1 MDVLTQSAFILAITS
16 FALGT
21 SVLTKNVRN
30 KLYLA
35 FAVLTAFITGWALS
49 FFADQL
55 WGPGFSY
62 QVHLFFNLWLA
73 PAALMLIHVLIRMKN
88 RVSIVIRNAS
98 FLYSFFF
105 TIALAFDLDE
115 FPWVKLAIQ
124 LAPAFT
130 LVEVLHLMWIDR
142 RIRGGLKR
150 LPKLPTVGFARRNFI
165 YVGALVAQC
174 VALMD
179 HFPWAGRYL
188 PSIGNLVLTIYLY
201 FLSQAVLQQRLLNF
215 GALLSRVLVLGTFAL
230 TMTGIYA
237 ILVAWVVDSPAL
249 FFLNSFIASF
259 LVIMLL
265 DPIRTLVRYF
275 TQRLLTQAHLRVEQA
290 LRESQMKLTGVI
302 DPGSLFQVIIQTT
315 ENILK
320 PNWIGFFLL
329 RSDGTKFRRVRSVG
343 REPKTALRELLS
355 SHPILEE
362 CLRLRARG
370 DLPIVFDQV
379 LENEID
385 RSTSATQREQW
396 ASLIQ
401 GLRALGGNLLIPLF
415 DENRVLGFLIL
426 DSETPPE
433 PWGSNW
439 GFLNVMYP
447 FYEQA
452 THALRNLEVYVRQR
466 EKERLAA
473 LGEMAA
479 GLAHEIRNP
488 LGAIKGAAQYLD
500 PTKDRPESVFLKVIV
515 DETDR
520 LNRVVTQFLDFSKPI
535 STDFRK
541 IDLVP
546 TVQKTVELAKLG
558 VAKSV
563 DISFRAALSD
573 AKILAVP
580 EQIQQVILNLLQNSV
595 KAVSSK
601 EAGQIEVQ
609 VFREHSNE
617 GPEVKVTV
625 EDNGAGIKRENIE
638 KIFIPFFTTSPSGT
652 GLGLS
657 ICQKMVEAHRG
668 RIEVISEEGV
678 FTRFTVTFPLVTE
691 ESQGDTT

>member
-16 FALGT
+16 FALGAT
-21 SVLTKNVRN
+21 VLTKNVRN

-35 FAVLTAFITGWALS
+35 FAGLSALITGWALS

-73 PAALMLIHVLIRMKN
+73 PAALMLIQVFIRIKN
-88 RVSIVIRNAS
+88 RISKTIRNVAV
-98 FLYSFFF
+98 LYSLFF
-105 TIALAFDLDE
+105 TVALAFGLDE

-130 LVEVLHLMWIDR
+130 LIEVLHLMWIDR
-142 RIRGGLKR
+142 RLLSGLKR
-150 LPKLPTVGFARRNFI
+150 LPKRPTVGFGRRNFI
-165 YVGALVAQC
+165 YFGALVAQS

-188 PSIGNLVLTIYLY
+188 PSIGNLILTIYLY

-215 GALLSRVLVLGTFAL
+215 GALISRVLVLGVFAL

-237 ILVAWVVDSPAL
+237 VLVAWVVDSPAL

-265 DPIRTLVRYF
+265 DPIRTLVGYF
-275 TQRLLTQAHLRVEQA
+275 YQRLLTQAHLKVEQS
-290 LRESQMKLTGVI
+290 LRESQMKLTGVV
-302 DPGSLFQVIIQTT
+302 DPGSLFQIIIQTT

-343 REPKTALRELLS
+343 KEPKGALRELLAD
-355 SHPILEE
+355 HPILEE
-362 CLRLRARG
+362 SLRLRARG
-370 DLPIVFDQV
+370 ELPIVFDQV

-385 RSTSATQREQW
+385 RSTSATQREKW
-396 ASLIQ
+396 ESLIQ

-415 DENRVLGFLIL
+415 DQNRVLGFLIL
-426 DSETPPE
+426 DSEAPPE

-439 GFLNVMYP
+439 GFLNVIYP

-500 PTKDRPESVFLKVIV
+500 PSQNRPESVFLKVIV

-520 LNRVVTQFLDFSKPI
+520 LNRVVTQFLDFSKPS
-535 STDFRK
+535 STDFQRV
-541 IDLVP
+541 DLVP
-546 TVQKTVELAKLG
+546 LVQKTVDLARLG
-558 VAKSV
+558 LPENAA
-563 DISFRAALSD
+563 ISFRTATPD
-573 AKILAVP
+573 ARVLAVG
-580 EQIQQVILNLLQNSV
+580 EQIQQVVLNLIQNSI
-595 KAVSSK
+595 KAVSGRD
-601 EAGQIEVQ
+601 AGQIEVQ
-609 VFREHSNE
+609 VFREQSNE
-617 GPEVKVTV
+617 GPEVKITV

-657 ICQKMVEAHRG
+657 ICQKMIEAHRG

-678 FTRFTVTFPLVTE
+678 FTRFTVTLPLVTDE
-691 ESQGDTT
+691 PQGESA